1 MCGALFSCGIG
12 KKNGGI
18 IVFSAKKIGKT
29 PYKEKRNI
37 TISQHT
43 FTYYNVYSDDE
54 GNFILKDETSY
65 ILNFDIVFGLKFN
78 NHNGDVL
85 LYDVSEN
92 KNEIIEP
99 MDEGSDEYASY
110 SVNNGFK
117 IQINP
122 EINSIRNDINLGLIS
137 HWC

>member
-1 MCGALFSCGIG
+1 M
-12 KKNGGI
+12 
-18 IVFSAKKIGKT
+18 FSAKKIGKT

-117 IQINP
+117 IQIKP